1 MKVLDLKQTKISII
15 FLSFLLTANL
25 NASETR
31 FPRNISD
38 INGDKLSFSI
48 LTKDKIVCLIT
59 IKSITCPICI
69 EQLERIKKKVL
80 NFEKCNLTFIVI
92 VPGPLKGIKAY
103 AKKMKFPF
111 PFIQDKNFSIS
122 KIFNLDNPPFE
133 IMPAVILF
141 EKNGSV
147 KWRQLGR
154 SFDYFSDQALEDYLD
169 CENWI

>member
-1 MKVLDLKQTKISII
+1 MKVLDLKQAKISIF
-15 FLSFLLTANL
+15 FLSVLLTANL

-31 FPRNISD
+31 FPKNISD

-48 LTKDKIVCLIT
+48 LSKDKIVCLIT

-69 EQLERIKKKVL
+69 EQLERIKTKVL
-80 NFEKCNLTFIVI
+80 DFEKCNLTFLVPA
-92 VPGPLKGIKAY
+92 PGPLKVIKAL
-103 AKKMKFPF
+103 AKKINFPF

-122 KIFNLDNPPFE
+122 KMFSISNPPFE
-133 IMPAVILF
+133 IIPAVILF
-141 EKNGSV
+141 EKNGFV
-147 KWRQLGR
+147 KWQQLGR

>member
-1 MKVLDLKQTKISII
+1 MKVLDLKQIRISIF
-15 FLSFLLTANL
+15 FLSVLLTVNL
-25 NASETR
+25 NGSEAI
-31 FPRNISD
+31 FSQNIFD
-38 INGDKLSFSI
+38 INGDKLSFLNLS
-48 LTKDKIVCLIT
+48 KDKIVCLIT

-80 NFEKCNLTFIVI
+80 DFEKCNLTFLVLA
-92 VPGPLKGIKAY
+92 PGPLKGIKAF

-122 KIFNLDNPPFE
+122 KIFNLANPPFE
-133 IMPAVILF
+133 IIPAVILF
-141 EKNGSV
+141 EKNGFV